1 MCCFCQSRYNWR
13 LSCEWVRVFPTKKKT
28 SSVLRFPTRPFPTS
42 REEEEYFPEK
52 EKEKILLHM
61 KVRTTVTAFSFSSS
75 APPRYWTVFSVS
87 VFFFPGP
94 FSGNKRLLTFFF
106 EQRLEKAG
114 DGGYKYIFPN
124 RILFPPRPIRKEG
137 GRKEIGGGREFS
149 SLLSQRCEWHWSPRM
164 GRIFLLL
171 FDRVSIF
178 GGNACELCGRAAR
191 ELSILKYQRII
202 FFLESLIEIF
212 SFLEYMCNGGASLW
226 MSFSP
231 LFDISVINCS
241 LGKTAK
247 VHL

>member
-106 EQRLEKAG
+106 WAAPRK
-114 DGGYKYIFPN
+114 GGGRRIQIHISQPHPFPAPSYTKG
-124 RILFPPRPIRKEG
+124 RRKEG
-137 GRKEIGGGREFS
+137 NRGGEGILFS
-149 SLLSQRCEWHWSPRM
+149 SLAEMWMTLISPNGTYFFSSFRSRLNFRGEM
-164 GRIFLLL
+164 P
-171 FDRVSIF
+171 VSWV
-178 GGNACELCGRAAR
+178 GGGLRG
-191 ELSILKYQRII
+191 
-202 FFLESLIEIF
+202 
-212 SFLEYMCNGGASLW
+212 
-226 MSFSP
+226 
-231 LFDISVINCS
+231 VIP
-241 LGKTAK
+241 GIWAY
-247 VHL
+247 